1 MDDDY
6 VFLTCRAP
14 RGPIRADLVGDV
26 VQRACKRAGLPNIG
40 AHGLRRALAGELL
53 RRGAGLV
60 AISQVLRHQDL
71 ATTALYAKVDLVALR
86 QVAQP
91 WPGVGAVSALEQD
104 LADYLELRRSLG
116 HAMAEAR
123 WLLPGFVAY
132 LDAHEASTVTIDA
145 ALNWAQQSP
154 RGQPTTVGP
163 RRMTA
168 ARGFARY
175 LARIYPGTEIPP
187 LGLMPHR
194 PRWRRAFIY
203 STADIEAMMSQA
215 RISIR
220 PLLRAATYE
229 TLIGLLA
236 AGGLRIGEAIKLDRS
251 DIDWSENV
259 LPIRESKFGKSRLV
273 PLHSTA
279 MQALS
284 AYAKL
289 RDELEPRPEEP
300 SFFESQTR
308 KRLCYAAVCQTFRQ
322 LVNDAGVGAGAP
334 SAPRLHDL
342 RHSFAV
348 RTLLGW
354 YRSGEEVQAMLPW
367 LSTYLG
373 HREPASTYWYLS
385 AAPELLSLAAERQ
398 NAGWSAVRS

>member
-1 MDDDY
+1 M
-6 VFLTCRAP
+6 
-14 RGPIRADLVGDV
+14 
-26 VQRACKRAGLPNIG
+26 
-40 AHGLRRALAGELL
+40 
-53 RRGAGLV
+53 
-60 AISQVLRHQDL
+60 SVLEH
-71 ATTALYAKVDLVALR
+71 
-86 QVAQP
+86 
-91 WPGVGAVSALEQD
+91 D

-116 HAMAEAR
+116 HEMAEAG
-123 WLLPGFVAY
+123 WLLPRFVAY
-132 LDAHEASTVTIDA
+132 LDGLGASTVTIES
-145 ALNWAQQSP
+145 ALDWAQQSP
-154 RGQPTTVGP
+154 TGQPTTVGP

-175 LARIYPGTEIPP
+175 LAGIYPGTEIPP

-194 PRWRRAFIY
+194 QRWRPPFIY
-203 STADIEAMMSQA
+203 STADIDALMDQA
-215 RISIR
+215 RNSIR
-220 PLLRAATYE
+220 SPLRAATYE
-229 TLIGLLA
+229 TLVGLLA

-251 DIDWSENV
+251 DVDWSGN
-259 LPIRESKFGKSRLV
+259 LLLIRESKFGKSRLV

-284 AYAKL
+284 VYAKL

-300 SFFESQTR
+300 SFFVSQTH

-322 LVNDAGVGAGAP
+322 LVNDAGVGDGAP

-342 RHSFAV
+342 RHTFAV
-348 RTLLGW
+348 RTLLSW
-354 YRSGEEVQAMLPW
+354 YRTGEDVQAKLPS

-398 NAGWSAVRS
+398 NTRWTAIRS